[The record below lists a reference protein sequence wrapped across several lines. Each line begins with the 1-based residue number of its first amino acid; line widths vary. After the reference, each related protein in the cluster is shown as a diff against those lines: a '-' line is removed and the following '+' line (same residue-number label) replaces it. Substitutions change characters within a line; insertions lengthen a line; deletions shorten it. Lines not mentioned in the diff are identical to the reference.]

1 MKGEGTE
8 LLTMMKKTDM
18 LCIPVYQRDY
28 NWGKEQCKQLYDD
41 LISLIIHNRKNH
53 FFGSVVDAQDPNG
66 GKNDYIIIDGQQR
79 ITTISLLILAF
90 KSLVVGNEFVLEK
103 YSHKNLMA
111 RIDRILFNEDE
122 EIRLLPAPNCRDAY
136 FALFKDE
143 EDFIRDS
150 NVTANYTYFKKR
162 LEEDKD
168 QFTADQIWNAISVL
182 NIIDIYLEAS
192 DDAQLI
198 FESLNSTGLA
208 LSEGDKIRNYLMM
221 SLSIKE
227 QERYYEE
234 YWRKIEINTS
244 PRTDF
249 FIRDFL
255 TVKTRRVPNRD
266 NIYNDFKAYIRNL
279 DKEEV
284 ISEMLKFSKYCYLVY
299 HPEKADAG
307 IRDALTTLRKL
318 DFGVANPY
326 LFQLLDAY
334 KNGELSETDVRDA
347 VNIIEN
353 YLFRRKICEVATN
366 ALNKIFTT
374 LHTDVLKLKGS
385 SEDYADRLRYII
397 LRKEGSGRFP
407 REEEFF
413 GQLRTRDIYHSMTEK
428 YKMYL
433 LERLEQFGNE
443 EKIDIAYLMEN
454 GKCSIEHVMPQTL
467 TPQWIED
474 LGGEEEAERVHNTWL
489 HRLGNLTLT
498 AYNSRYSNSPFV
510 TKLEIENGFRDS
522 KFTLNKFIASCE
534 KWTEEEIISRTEY
547 LIERAKKIW
556 PELSTS
562 FVEEE
567 KEEGDLIS
575 FGSGF
580 SFTGTQI
587 AGFSFKNTFYEVS
600 SWKDFL
606 VTVLQVLYDIDKKP
620 LQNLALASSTFVPA
634 NAFFASEH
642 DTESWKIQKVNED
655 VFVTVHSSTY
665 DKVKLLN
672 ACLDLYQ
679 IPPSA
684 IQIKVKD
691 ATVSLEGHRGMSYRF
706 WEKVIPVVQ
715 EKTPCFKDRSS
726 TRDPWFVAGSGIGG
740 LRYRMYFSSKICV
753 AGFEF
758 NISDRVRNLQYFDAF
773 FARKDEIESALGIE
787 QSWERHE
794 DQRLSM
800 INIVRTDLRLDNES
814 DWDEAVTF
822 LSEWHAKIYAVFQ
835 PILETL

>member
-366 ALNKIFTT
+366 ALNKI
-374 LHTDVLKLKGS
+374 L
-385 SEDYADRLRYII
+385 
-397 LRKEGSGRFP
+397 
-407 REEEFF
+407 
-413 GQLRTRDIYHSMTEK
+413 
-428 YKMYL
+428 
-433 LERLEQFGNE
+433 
-443 EKIDIAYLMEN
+443 
-454 GKCSIEHVMPQTL
+454 
-467 TPQWIED
+467 
-474 LGGEEEAERVHNTWL
+474 
-489 HRLGNLTLT
+489 
-498 AYNSRYSNSPFV
+498 YSNSKATV
-510 TKLEIENGFRDS
+510 RIMQTVSD
-522 KFTLNKFIASCE
+522 
-534 KWTEEEIISRTEY
+534 
-547 LIERAKKIW
+547 
-556 PELSTS
+556 TS
-562 FVEEE
+562 FSE
-567 KEEGDLIS
+567 KKEAD
-575 FGSGF
+575 
-580 SFTGTQI
+580 
-587 AGFSFKNTFYEVS
+587 VS
-600 SWKDFL
+600 PETKSSSDSCVP
-606 VTVLQVLYDIDKKP
+606 VT
-620 LQNLALASSTFVPA
+620 ST
-634 NAFFASEH
+634 
-642 DTESWKIQKVNED
+642 
-655 VFVTVHSSTY
+655 
-665 DKVKLLN
+665 
-672 ACLDLYQ
+672 
-679 IPPSA
+679 
-684 IQIKVKD
+684 
-691 ATVSLEGHRGMSYRF
+691 
-706 WEKVIPVVQ
+706 
-715 EKTPCFKDRSS
+715 TP
-726 TRDPWFVAGSGIGG
+726 
-740 LRYRMYFSSKICV
+740 
-753 AGFEF
+753 
-758 NISDRVRNLQYFDAF
+758 
-773 FARKDEIESALGIE
+773 
-787 QSWERHE
+787 
-794 DQRLSM
+794 
-800 INIVRTDLRLDNES
+800 
-814 DWDEAVTF
+814 
-822 LSEWHAKIYAVFQ
+822 
-835 PILETL
+835 